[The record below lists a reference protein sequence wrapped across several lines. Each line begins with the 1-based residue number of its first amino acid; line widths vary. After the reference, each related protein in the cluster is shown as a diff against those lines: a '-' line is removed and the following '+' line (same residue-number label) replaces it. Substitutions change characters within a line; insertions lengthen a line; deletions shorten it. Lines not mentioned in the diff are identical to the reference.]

1 VLLHVAAILTL
12 GDFRD
17 MNTYSENLRKKILDA
32 VTERRMKK
40 GEAAHAFGMS
50 LSSIRRYVRLA
61 VEGKPWAPK

>member
-1 VLLHVAAILTL
+1 
-12 GDFRD
+12 